1 MRQLLLMNYK
11 GYLLFPQKKKKK
23 KKKKKSFNE
32 SSFNVIKN
40 CFSKHSDP
48 LKHLSMYLI
57 YLKKVFSE
65 AI

>member
-11 GYLLFPQKKKKK
+11 GYLLFPQ
-23 KKKKKSFNE
+23 KKKKSFNE

>member
-11 GYLLFPQKKKKK
+11 GYLLFPQKKK
-23 KKKKKSFNE
+23 SFNE
-32 SSFNVIKN
+32 ISFNVIKN